1 MDVSY
6 AQLRTGPPLSNPAWK
21 ETERA
26 SHEDCKVASKAM
38 VGRKEMY
45 LCRRVSRWRGF
56 KASHIG
62 GATYIEC
69 LAGAHFSLS
78 PFGVVFVGF
87 MDMFRITIEAV
98 VELHVALR

>member
-1 MDVSY
+1 MDVSH

-45 LCRRVSRWRGF
+45 LCRRVSRRAGF
-56 KASHIG
+56 QSFHIG
-62 GATYIEC
+62 GATYIKC
-69 LAGAHFSLS
+69 LGGAHFSLAL
-78 PFGVVFVGF
+78 FGVILVGF
-87 MDMFRITIEAV
+87 MDMLRITIEAV